1 MVDPVYGESR
11 GGNGNWIRNKEKSE
25 ISALVRLFIKSN
37 RRGKSSVWMVEMEM
51 PLGHQIWEFS

>member
-37 RRGKSSVWMVEMEM
+37 RRGKSSV
-51 PLGHQIWEFS
+51 